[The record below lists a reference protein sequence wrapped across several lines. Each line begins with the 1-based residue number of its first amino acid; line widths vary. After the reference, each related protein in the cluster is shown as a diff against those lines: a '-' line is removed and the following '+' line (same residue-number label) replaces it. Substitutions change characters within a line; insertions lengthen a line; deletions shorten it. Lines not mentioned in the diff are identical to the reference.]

1 MRHITD
7 SSYAYRVMLEQAL
20 NYGIVLASLSGVF
33 ERQNDFGAE
42 QLISLEMAS

>member
-1 MRHITD
+1 MRHIIN
-7 SSYAYRVMLEQAL
+7 SSYAHRVMLKQAL
-20 NYGIVLASLSGVF
+20 NYGLVIVTLSRVF